1 MTKDQDRKL
10 GNKGERLAKK
20 HLKKKGYKLLKSNY
34 TATVGEIDLIM
45 QDDQTVVF
53 IEVKTR
59 RDESFA
65 TAISAINYGKQKRIS
80 KTAKWFIQKNAL
92 QNRPCRFDAVIV
104 VISEKN
110 KSQITHYTNAF
121 PLH

>member
-10 GNKGERLAKK
+10 GSKGERLAKK
-20 HLKKKGYKLLKSNY
+20 HLEKKGYKLLKSNY
-34 TATVGEIDLIM
+34 TTTAGEIDLIM

-104 VISEKN
+104 IISEKN
-110 KSQITHYTNAF
+110 KQEITHYTNAF

>member
-20 HLKKKGYKLLKSNY
+20 HLKKKGYKLLKNNY

-104 VISEKN
+104 IISEKN
-110 KSQITHYTNAF
+110 KPEITHYTNAF